1 MISVTIFNE
10 FCHEKFDKEVQEIYP
25 NGIHQAIADFL
36 ATEEDFTVRTVTLDD
51 EDCGLTKEVLDS
63 TDVLLW
69 WGHLRHGD
77 VPDRVAHRVKEAVL
91 KGMGFVPLHSAHH
104 SKPFRLLMG
113 TTCNLNW
120 REEGDLE
127 RLWVVNPSH
136 PIAQGIG
143 SYFEVEHEEMYCEPF
158 GIPEPDQLVLIGW
171 YEGGEVFRSG
181 CCYFRENGKIFYFQP
196 GHETY
201 RTYYNPSVQRVIKNA
216 IRWAAPTRRLNGL
229 VCPHVKKVTPGK
241 PESHLG

>member
-10 FCHEKFDKEVQEIYP
+10 FHHEKFDKEVQEVYP

-51 EDCGLTKEVLDS
+51 EDCGLTKEVLAS

-77 VPDRVAHRVKEAVL
+77 VPDHVANRVKEAVL
-91 KGMGFVPLHSAHH
+91 KGMGFIPLHSAHH

-158 GIPEPDQLVLIGW
+158 GIPEPDQLLMINW
-171 YEGGEVFRSG
+171 YDSGEVFRSG
-181 CCYFRENGKIFYFQP
+181 CIYQRGHGKIFYFQP
-196 GHETY
+196 GHETFPI
-201 RTYYNPSVQRVIKNA
+201 YYDKNVQTVIRNA
-216 IRWAAPTRRLNGL
+216 VKWAAPTYRTPDLP
-229 VCPHVKKVTPGK
+229 CPWVPRITPK
-241 PESHLG
+241 AN